1 MYSSRSPTISDCNC
15 HSLGRRRISVAS
27 YVLVTGESRPNE
39 SHVFPKIVGDSDA
52 TGIQGSQLRTKAL
65 KLLFVSSETSSL
77 SKMPSDQNNQ
87 CESECTPP
95 QSQVET
101 RNVENSCYD
110 SLSPRADESST
121 PSGKPRR
128 TGRSSSK
135 EDQRRSTRER
145 SPSPSWTR
153 VGWALAPATKRSHSR
168 QRPAPLGHALAQDLE
183 EADSLKVNLS
193 PPVAAHR
200 GRRPSNAGPAALPEA
215 ASNEPQRPSAAGFNA
230 LLQALQI

>member
-1 MYSSRSPTISDCNC
+1 MSPSWPPADLGNAVTCLSRATHGQMRVTSFRKESAIRMQPTITTSN
-15 HSLGRRRISVAS
+15 
-27 YVLVTGESRPNE
+27 
-39 SHVFPKIVGDSDA
+39 K
-52 TGIQGSQLRTKAL
+52 TKAL

-77 SKMPSDQNNQ
+77 FSKMPSDQNNQ

-193 PPVAAHR
+193 PTVAAHR